1 MDLNDLVARHAFDR
15 SADLVRKGW
24 YHSIELNDGTVL
36 EGVVALDTLKLRLAR
51 MPIPLDLRGRRVL
64 DVGAWDG
71 WFSFALEKR
80 GAEVVA
86 LDCVELDTFM
96 KARALLGS
104 KVEFREM
111 DVMELSPAAL
121 GHFDIVL
128 FLGVLYH
135 LKHPLLALEK
145 VCELTRD
152 MAIVESHVS
161 DAGARQTGI
170 PKLEYYETDELGR
183 QFDNWF
189 GPTIDCLLA
198 FCRTAGFARVELL
211 DIRDDRAAVAC
222 YRKWVCE
229 GTGPA
234 PVQAGSLHYRNYGI
248 NFTSWRD
255 DYIDCWFQ
263 FEADE
268 LEPKDVQPEVG
279 GFGVFPLNI
288 KPAGEGHWIAAFKLP
303 PGLQPGWHDVR
314 VRVHRGEWSSTSRIA
329 VDVPVEAGELSIV
342 SVCDGQSWTPNVI
355 TSGLASLWIKGCAEN
370 VDRNNLRVF
379 LNGQRCEFLYLA
391 EPDENGAR
399 QLNVRMPH
407 AEGDAVFAAI
417 HGGKTASIVCR
428 VTSVCTNTP

>member
-1 MDLNDLVARHAFDR
+1 MDLNDLLARHAFDR
-15 SADLVRKGW
+15 SEDLARKGW

-36 EGVVALDTLKLRLAR
+36 EGVISLDTLKKRIDA
-51 MPIPLDLRGRRVL
+51 MPIPFDLSGKRALDI
-64 DVGAWDG
+64 GAWDG
-71 WFSFALEKR
+71 WFSFELEKR
-80 GAEVVA
+80 GADVVA
-86 LDCVELDTFM
+86 LDCVELDTFL

-111 DVMELSPAAL
+111 DVMDLSPASL
-121 GHFDIVL
+121 GYFDIVM

-170 PKLEYYETDELGR
+170 PTLEYYETDELGL

-211 DIRDDRAAVAC
+211 EIRDDRAAVAC
-222 YRKWVCE
+222 YRKWAGG

-234 PVQAGSLHYRNYGI
+234 PVQGGSLHYRNYGI

-263 FEADE
+263 FDAAE
-268 LEPKDVQPEVG
+268 LAREDVQPEVG
-279 GFGVFPLNI
+279 GFGVYPLNV
-288 KPAGEGHWIAAFKLP
+288 KPVDSGQWVAVFKLP
-303 PGLQPGWHDVR
+303 PGLAAGWHDVR
-314 VRVHRGEWSSTSRIA
+314 VRVHGGAWSNPSRIA
-329 VDVPVEAGELSIV
+329 VDVPVDAGDLSIV
-342 SVCDGQSWTPNVI
+342 SVCDGQSWTPNEV
-355 TSGLASLWIKGCAEN
+355 TSAYASLWIKGCAEN
-370 VDRNNLRVF
+370 VDRNNLRV
-379 LNGQRCEFLYLA
+379 LMSGQRCDFLHLA
-391 EPDENGAR
+391 APDENGAR
-399 QLNVRMPH
+399 QLNVRLPR
-407 AEGDAVFAAI
+407 ASGDVVFTVT
-417 HGGKTASIVCR
+417 HGGKTASIACR
-428 VTSVCTNTP
+428 VEEAR